1 MYFLCSLQK
10 LNPNKSYKRCSIKKH
25 LIALIFLFV
34 FSLASGAQQPITE
47 DLYASQI
54 TNEKYKIQLDNEITF
69 IYRFSDGTKAEY
81 LKIPMFP
88 NGMIIVPRVGEFNV
102 VDKTVTELISIIKP
116 NLPAGCEVEIF
127 VYRVPN
133 NVSVLG
139 EVKNPGSYGV
149 RDIKTIY
156 DAIAKAGGFNKVA
169 KRTHVKLIRQRRD
182 GSRSSYE
189 INFPKHV
196 FKAYQPGTGVGED
209 KYLIREGDMVF
220 VPPSYL
226 KRSFEFLKDATRFAV
241 FGVVTGLI
249 SAALN

>member
-1 MYFLCSLQK
+1 MLQK
-10 LNPNKSYKRCSIKKH
+10 L
-25 LIALIFLFV
+25 LALIIVLV
-34 FSLASGAQQPITE
+34 LSSIPVNADFSAE

-88 NGMIIVPRVGEFNV
+88 NGMIVVPRVGEFNV
-102 VDKTVTELISIIKP
+102 VDKTIVELIDAIKP
-116 NLPAGCEVEIF
+116 KLPEGSEVEIF

-156 DAIAKAGGFNKVA
+156 DAIAKAGGFNKIA

-182 GSRSSYE
+182 GSRSSYI
-189 INFPKHV
+189 INFPKEV
-196 FKAYQPGTGVGED
+196 FKAEKPGTGVGED

-220 VPPSYL
+220 VPPSPL
-226 KRSFEFLKDATRFAV
+226 KKSYEFLKDATRFAL

>member
-1 MYFLCSLQK
+1 M
-10 LNPNKSYKRCSIKKH
+10 KKKI
-25 LIALIFLFV
+25 LALIFFLLIGLV
-34 FSLASGAQQPITE
+34 TSAQMPSE
-47 DLYASQI
+47 DIYDSQI
-54 TNEKYKIQLDNEITF
+54 TNEKYKIQLDNEISF
-69 IYRFSDGTKAEY
+69 IYRFTDGTKAEY

-88 NGMIIVPRVGEFNV
+88 NGMIIVPRVGELNV
-102 VDKTVTELISIIKP
+102 VDKTVTELISIIKL
-116 NLPAGCEVEIF
+116 NLPAGCEVEVF

-149 RDIKTIY
+149 RDIKTVY

-169 KRTHVKLIRQRRD
+169 KRTHVTLIRQRRD

-220 VPPSYL
+220 VPPSPM
-226 KRSFEFLKDATRFAV
+226 KKSIEFLKDATRFAL

>member
-1 MYFLCSLQK
+1 M
-10 LNPNKSYKRCSIKKH
+10 KKKI
-25 LIALIFLFV
+25 LALIFFLLIGLV
-34 FSLASGAQQPITE
+34 TSAQMPSE
-47 DLYASQI
+47 DIYASQI
-54 TNEKYKIQLDNEITF
+54 TNEKYKIQLDNEISF
-69 IYRFSDGTKAEY
+69 IYRFTDGTKAEY

-88 NGMIIVPRVGEFNV
+88 NGMIIVPRVGELNV
-102 VDKTVTELISIIKP
+102 VDKTVTELISIIKL
-116 NLPAGCEVEIF
+116 NLPAGCEVEVF

-149 RDIKTIY
+149 RDIKTVY

-169 KRTHVKLIRQRRD
+169 KRTHVTLIRQRRD

-220 VPPSYL
+220 VPPSPM
-226 KRSFEFLKDATRFAV
+226 KKSIEFLKDATRFAL

>member
-1 MYFLCSLQK
+1 MKNKFL
-10 LNPNKSYKRCSIKKH
+10 
-25 LIALIFLFV
+25 ALIFFFLM
-34 FSLASGAQQPITE
+34 SLASGAQIPSD
-47 DLYASQI
+47 DLYTAQI
-54 TNEKYKIQLDNEITF
+54 TNDKYKIQLDNEISF
-69 IYRFSDGTKAEY
+69 IYRYNDGTKAEY

-88 NGMIIVPRVGEFNV
+88 NGMIIVPRVGELNV
-102 VDKTVTELISIIKP
+102 VDKTITELITIIKP
-116 NLPAGCEVEIF
+116 NLPEGCEVEVF

-182 GSRSSYE
+182 GSRLSYE

-220 VPPSYL
+220 VPPSPL
-226 KRSFEFLKDATRFAV
+226 KKSYEFLKDATRFAL